1 MNFKKIVLV
10 VTCVISIYSIGFGQ
24 QTPVASQ
31 PLKTPP
37 VDVSPMDMTYFPS
50 GYAQLK
56 GQGKTPLTLNMRLIY
71 SRPQKKGREI
81 FGKLI
86 EYGKWWRMGANEAT
100 ELDIFESVTIGGK
113 KLEKGRYTLSCI
125 PNENSWTII
134 VSSQTDIWGEGANK
148 YDQKNDIVRLDVPV
162 EKLTEDVEVFS
173 MGFMKTEKG
182 ANILVAWERVKVLIP
197 VTP

>member
-1 MNFKKIVLV
+1 MKMKRIATALILSFLV
-10 VTCVISIYSIGFGQ
+10 T
-24 QTPVASQ
+24 VANAQ
-31 PLKTPP
+31 LKTPP
-37 VDVSPMDMTYFPS
+37 LDVSPMDMTYFPG
-50 GYAQLK
+50 GYTGNKAK
-56 GQGKTPLTLNMRLIY
+56 GNDPGKLTMRIIY

-100 ELDIFESVTIGGK
+100 ELDVFEPVTIGDK

-134 VSSQTDIWGEGANK
+134 VSSQTDIWGEGPNK
-148 YDQKNDIVRLDVPV
+148 YDAKNDVVRIEVPV
-162 EKLTEDVEVFS
+162 EKLTDDVENFS

-182 ANILVAWERVKVLIP
+182 ANILVAWEKVKVLLP
-197 VTP
+197 VTL